1 MLGIVG
7 DERDV
12 QEDDPGLEREIDD
25 LPKRG
30 HLLSLGGARGHRGD
44 CRSGEAGER
53 ALGDVA
59 APKGGGVRIGR
70 GLHDLRAGARGGL
83 DGGGLVGAKAVE
95 GGGARHVGGGGGLG
109 GRGDAGGR
117 GGGVHDGGHLS
128 SEEGR
133 YGLRVRAT
141 RA

>member
-12 QEDDPGLEREIDD
+12 QEDDPGLEREVDD
-25 LPKRG
+25 LPKLG

-44 CRSGEAGER
+44 GRSGEAGER

-59 APKGGGVRIGR
+59 APEGGGVRIGR

-83 DGGGLVGAKAVE
+83 AEEALWTRRPWKAEARAMLEVAVALEGAATREAAEAAFTMEAISLQRE
-95 GGGARHVGGGGGLG
+95 GG
-109 GRGDAGGR
+109 
-117 GGGVHDGGHLS
+117 
-128 SEEGR
+128 